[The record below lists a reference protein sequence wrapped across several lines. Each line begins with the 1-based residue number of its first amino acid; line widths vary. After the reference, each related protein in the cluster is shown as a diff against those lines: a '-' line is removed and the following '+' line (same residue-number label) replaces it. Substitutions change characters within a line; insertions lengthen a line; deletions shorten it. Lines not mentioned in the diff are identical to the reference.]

1 VGHDYSGKGSGP
13 GEEVDDRLRGSLRLP
28 YWPGRFR
35 EGLRK
40 DEKLKKIIWL
50 APAVEKARRVA
61 KLLVAALFAVVIVTV
76 AEPASAGAQEVDPS
90 VADSDGY
97 VPIYTVCL
105 PEDPLLGDIGGGYA
119 PLDDGFGG
127 VEGIIVINVCALERL
142 GAGPNDIAY
151 VIAHEMGHA
160 AGLLHSDDP
169 SDLMYPA
176 YRITG
181 T

>member
-1 VGHDYSGKGSGP
+1 
-13 GEEVDDRLRGSLRLP
+13 
-28 YWPGRFR
+28 
-35 EGLRK
+35 
-40 DEKLKKIIWL
+40 LKKTMWL
-50 APAVEKARRVA
+50 TLVAEKARRAA
-61 KLLVAALFAVVIVTV
+61 KLSVAALFAVATMAV
-76 AEPASAGAQEVDPS
+76 AAPADAQEVDPS

-97 VPIYTVCL
+97 VPVYLVCV
-105 PEDPLLGDIGGGYA
+105 PEDPLLGDIGGGYI

-127 VEGIIVINVCALERL
+127 VEGIIMVNVCALERL
-142 GAGPNDIAY
+142 GAGPNDIEY

-169 SDLMYPA
+169 NDLMYPA

>member
-1 VGHDYSGKGSGP
+1 MWLMRAPKKV
-13 GEEVDDRLRGSLRLP
+13 
-28 YWPGRFR
+28 
-35 EGLRK
+35 RK
-40 DEKLKKIIWL
+40 
-50 APAVEKARRVA
+50 AA
-61 KLLVAALFAVVIVTV
+61 KLPVAALFAVAILAV
-76 AEPASAGAQEVDPS
+76 AAPADAQEVDPS

-97 VPIYTVCL
+97 VPVYTVCL

-119 PLDDGFGG
+119 PLDDGFG
-127 VEGIIVINVCALERL
+127 VVAGIIVINVCALERL

-151 VIAHEMGHA
+151 VIAHEMGHV

-169 SDLMYPA
+169 NDLMYPA